1 MDHAPYPQHP
11 RTPFQKTEAVK
22 RQIAFFDFD
31 GTLTTRDT
39 LLEFIRFSK
48 GDLRFYL
55 GFLLNSPWLFAY
67 KLKLISNQAAKERML
82 TWFFRNQPLASFQAA
97 CDRFAATAIPRLLR
111 PKGLH
116 EIAQLQGKGVAV
128 FIVSASPGDWIRPWS
143 DSIGAGLIA
152 TRLQLQ
158 PAFSDHECNQEPR
171 LTGRIDGKNCH
182 GPEKVRR
189 IREEFPADDFDILY
203 AYGDSRGD
211 RPMLALAHHA
221 FMKPFR

>member
-1 MDHAPYPQHP
+1 MKKQL
-11 RTPFQKTEAVK
+11 
-22 RQIAFFDFD
+22 AFFDFD

-55 GFLLNSPWLFAY
+55 GFILNSPWLIAY
-67 KLKLISNQAAKERML
+67 KLKLISNQSAKERIL
-82 TWFFRNQPLASFQAA
+82 TWFFRNRSREDFQAL
-97 CDRFAATAIPRLLR
+97 CDRFAATVIPRLLR

-116 EIAQLQGKGVAV
+116 EIARLQAKGVDV
-128 FIVSASPGDWIRPWS
+128 VIVSASPGDWISPWS
-143 DSIGAGLIA
+143 QTIGVGLIA
-152 TRLQLQ
+152 TRLAVRPDSKL
-158 PAFSDHECNQEPR
+158 SGKIE
-171 LTGRIDGKNCH
+171 GKNCH

-189 IREEFPADDFDILY
+189 IREEFPADDSEICY